1 MPRQLRADVR
11 YRKAKGS
18 VHSGATTDSQLAG
31 QLRTKSAFHGI
42 CELEIE
48 RQGTSMDAS
57 GHSPRGLQNCL
68 RGAAEASWV
77 GSIPIHPRHLSVISL
92 AHGRLAKCAG
102 CDAKIVP
109 AAFTIA
115 PLDMATLR
123 RRRAQWS

>member
-1 MPRQLRADVR
+1 MRMPRQLRADVR

-18 VHSGATTDSQLAG
+18 VHSGATTDSQHDSQLAG
-31 QLRTKSAFHGI
+31 QLRTKLAFQGI

-77 GSIPIHPRHLSVISL
+77 GSIPIHPRHLN
-92 AHGRLAKCAG
+92 
-102 CDAKIVP
+102 
-109 AAFTIA
+109 
-115 PLDMATLR
+115 PLQHSATLG
-123 RRRAQWS
+123 ASYGCGANCPPKAWTLQQIAFKS